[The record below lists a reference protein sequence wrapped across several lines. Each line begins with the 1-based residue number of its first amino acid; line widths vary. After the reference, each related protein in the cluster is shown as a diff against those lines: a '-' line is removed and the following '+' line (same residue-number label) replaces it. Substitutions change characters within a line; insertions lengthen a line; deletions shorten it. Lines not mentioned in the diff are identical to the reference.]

1 MVAEKTQP
9 FLVKTGFLFLAGR
22 MIFVDLRREK
32 DLLGEKEVPKQA
44 YYGIHTLRAMEN
56 FNLSRIKVH
65 PELIKALAMVK
76 KAAVQTNMELGYIA
90 QEKGRAIEKAADEVI
105 RGNLLEQFLVDA
117 IQGGAGTS
125 TNMNMNEVLANR
137 ALEILGHEK
146 GEYDYIHPINHVN
159 MCQSTN
165 DVYPTAIKVAAVNM
179 LMPLNYAFANL
190 QEALQVKEEEF
201 AGIIK
206 MGRTQLQD
214 AVPITLGQ
222 EFSAYAQAIS
232 RDRWRLYKVEERL
245 RQVNLGGT
253 AIGTG
258 LNAER
263 KYIFMVNEKLRTITG
278 LGLARAENMIDT
290 TQNMD
295 MFVEVSGLLK
305 AAAVNLC
312 KIANDLRLLS
322 SGPKTGFGEINLP
335 EKQAGSSIMPGKVN
349 PVIAEA
355 VNQISFQVMSND
367 LAITLAA
374 SAGQL
379 ELNVMAPLIA
389 HNLLQSLELLNNCVD
404 MFRKQCVIG
413 ITANQEKCL
422 QYVEQSYGLI
432 TALVP
437 YLGYELASEIAKKAL
452 HEGKSIKE
460 LASAYLNEEELSYI
474 LNAQETTHPGI
485 SGSKN
490 LKGKLKKNGVR
501 FE

>member
-1 MVAEKTQP
+1 MEM
-9 FLVKTGFLFLAGR
+9 R
-22 MIFVDLRREK
+22 IEK
-32 DLLGEKEVPKQA
+32 DLLGEKEVPEGA
-44 YYGIHTLRAMEN
+44 YYGIHTVRAVEN
-56 FNLSRIKVH
+56 FPISGLKIH

-76 KAAVQTNMELGYIA
+76 KAAVITNMELGYLDKDRG
-90 QEKGRAIEKAADEVI
+90 QAIKQAAEEVA
-105 RGNLLEQFLVDA
+105 RGQFLDQFIVDA

-137 ALEILGHEK
+137 ALEILGREK
-146 GEYDYIHPINHVN
+146 GDYDYIHPNNHVN

-165 DVYPTAIKVAAVNM
+165 DVYPTAIRVAAVNM
-179 LMPLNYAFANL
+179 LLPLNYGFANL
-190 QEALQVKEEEF
+190 QEALQIKEEEF
-201 AGIIK
+201 AGVIK

-253 AIGTG
+253 AVGTG

-263 KYIFMVNEKLRTITG
+263 KYIFMVNEKLREVTG
-278 LGLARAENMIDT
+278 LGLARAENMIDV

-295 MFVEVSGLLK
+295 VFVEVSGLLK
-305 AAAVNLC
+305 SASVNLC

-322 SGPKTGFGEINLP
+322 SGPRAGLGEINLP
-335 EKQAGSSIMPGKVN
+335 ERQAGSSIMPGKVN
-349 PVIAEA
+349 PVIPEA
-355 VNQISFQVMSND
+355 INQISFQIMSND
-367 LAITLAA
+367 LAITLGA

-389 HNLLQSLELLNNCVD
+389 HNLLQSLEILNNGVEI
-404 MFRKQCVIG
+404 FRKKCILG
-413 ITANQEKCL
+413 ITANKEKCQEYL
-422 QYVEQSYGLI
+422 EKSYGLV

-437 YLGYELASEIAKKAL
+437 YIGYETASEIAKKAI
-452 HEGKSIKE
+452 HEDRNIREFALETG
-460 LASAYLNEEELSYI
+460 LFTPEELEII
-474 LNAQETTHPGI
+474 LQPQEATHPGI
-485 SGSKN
+485 SGGKE
-490 LKGKLKKNGVR
+490 LKEKLKKQGIR

>member
-1 MVAEKTQP
+1 M
-9 FLVKTGFLFLAGR
+9 R
-22 MIFVDLRREK
+22 IEK
-32 DLLGEKEVPKQA
+32 DLLGEKEIPQEA
-44 YYGIHTLRAMEN
+44 YYGIHTVRAREN
-56 FNLSRIKVH
+56 FLISGIKVH

-76 KAAVQTNMELGYIA
+76 KAAVLTNMELGYLSKD
-90 QEKGRAIEKAADEVI
+90 KGQAIKQAAEEI
-105 RGNLLEQFLVDA
+105 MRGQLLDQFIVDT

-137 ALEILGHEK
+137 ALEILEREK
-146 GEYDYIHPINHVN
+146 GDYDYLHPNNHVN

-165 DVYPTAIKVAAVNM
+165 DVYPTAIRVAAVNM
-179 LMPLNYAFANL
+179 LLPLNYGFANL
-190 QEALQVKEEEF
+190 QEALQQKEEQF
-201 AGIIK
+201 AGVIK

-253 AIGTG
+253 AVGTG
-258 LNAER
+258 INAER
-263 KYIFMVNEKLRTITG
+263 KYIFMVNEKLREITG
-278 LGLARAENMIDT
+278 LGLARAENMIDV

-295 MFVEVSGLLK
+295 VFVEVSGLLK
-305 AAAVNLC
+305 AAAVNLS

-322 SGPKTGFGEINLP
+322 SGPRTGLGEINLP
-335 EKQAGSSIMPGKVN
+335 ERQAGSSIMPGKIN
-349 PVIAEA
+349 PVIPEA
-355 VNQISFQVMSND
+355 INQISFQIISND

-389 HNLLQSLELLNNCVD
+389 HNLLQSLEILNNGVEI
-404 MFRKQCVIG
+404 FRKKCILG
-413 ITANQEKCL
+413 ITANREKCREYL
-422 QYVEQSYGLI
+422 EKSYGLV

-437 YLGYELASEIAKKAL
+437 YIGYETASEIAKKAL
-452 HEGKSIKE
+452 AEEGNIKE
-460 LASAYLNEEELSYI
+460 IALKTGLFTPEELEII
-474 LNAQETTHPGI
+474 LQPQEATHPGI
-485 SGSKN
+485 SGAKQ
-490 LKGKLKKNGVR
+490 LKEKLKKQGLR

>member
-1 MVAEKTQP
+1 MRK
-9 FLVKTGFLFLAGR
+9 LGFR
-22 MIFVDLRREK
+22 IEK
-32 DLLGEKEVPKQA
+32 DLLGEKEVPQEA
-44 YYGIHTLRAMEN
+44 YYGVHSVRAAEN
-56 FNLSRIKVH
+56 FTLSRMRVH

-76 KAAVQTNMELGYIA
+76 KAAVQTNLELGHIDP
-90 QEKGRAIEKAADEVI
+90 EKGKAIERAADEVI
-105 RGNLLEQFLVDA
+105 RGELLDYFIVDA

-125 TNMNMNEVLANR
+125 TNMNINEVLANR
-137 ALEILGHEK
+137 ALEILGREK
-146 GEYDYIHPINHVN
+146 GDYDYIHPINHVN

-165 DVYPTAIKVAAVNM
+165 DVYPTAIKIAAVN
-179 LMPLNYAFANL
+179 LLLPLNYGFANL
-190 QEALQVKEEEF
+190 QEALQLKEQDF

-222 EFSAYAQAIS
+222 EFSAYAQGIS

-263 KYIFMVNEKLRTITG
+263 KYIFMVNEKLRAITG
-278 LGLARAENMIDT
+278 LGLARAENMIDV

-305 AAAVNLC
+305 SAAVNLS

-322 SGPKTGFGEINLP
+322 SGPQTGLGEINLP
-335 EKQAGSSIMPGKVN
+335 EQQAGSSIMPGKVN

-355 VNQISFQVMSND
+355 VNQVAFQVMSND

-374 SAGQL
+374 AAGQL

-389 HNLLQSLELLNNCVD
+389 HNLLQSLELLGNGVE
-404 MFRKQCVIG
+404 MFRKKCILG
-413 ITANQEKCL
+413 ITANKDKCEE
-422 QYVEQSYGLI
+422 YVKKSYGLV

-437 YLGYELASEIAKKAL
+437 YIGYEAASEIAKAAI
-452 HEGKSIKE
+452 HEGKTIKE
-460 LASAYLNEEELSYI
+460 LALAAGLLSEEELDII
-474 LNAQETTHPGI
+474 LNPQETTHPGI
-485 SGSKN
+485 SGAKH
-490 LKGKLKKNGVR
+490 LKARLKTKGVR

>member
-1 MVAEKTQP
+1 MEM
-9 FLVKTGFLFLAGR
+9 R
-22 MIFVDLRREK
+22 IEK
-32 DLLGEKEVPKQA
+32 DLLGEKEIPQAA
-44 YYGIHTLRAMEN
+44 YYGIHTVRAVEN
-56 FNLSRIKVH
+56 FPISGLRVH
-65 PELIKALAMVK
+65 PELIKAIAMVK
-76 KAAVQTNMELGYIA
+76 KAAAITNMELGYLDK
-90 QEKGRAIEKAADEVI
+90 EKGQAIKQAAEEVI
-105 RGNLLEQFLVDA
+105 RGEWMDQFIIDA

-137 ALEILGHEK
+137 ALEILEREK
-146 GEYDYIHPINHVN
+146 GDYDYIHPNNHVN

-165 DVYPTAIKVAAVNM
+165 DIYPTAIRVAAVNM
-179 LMPLNYAFANL
+179 LLPLNYGFANL
-190 QEALQVKEEEF
+190 QEALQVKESEF

-214 AVPITLGQ
+214 AVPVTLGQ

-263 KYIFMVNEKLRTITG
+263 KYIFMVNEKLREITG
-278 LGLARAENMIDT
+278 LGLARAENMIDV

-295 MFVEVSGLLK
+295 VFVEVSGLLK
-305 AAAVNLC
+305 AAAVNLL
-312 KIANDLRLLS
+312 KVANDLRLLS
-322 SGPKTGFGEINLP
+322 SGPRTGLGEINLP
-335 EKQAGSSIMPGKVN
+335 ERQAGSSIMPGKVN
-349 PVIAEA
+349 PVIPEA
-355 VNQISFQVMSND
+355 INQVAFQVMSND

-389 HNLLQSLELLNNCVD
+389 HNLLQSLDLLNNGVEI
-404 MFRKQCVIG
+404 FRKKCILG
-413 ITANQEKCL
+413 ITANAEKCRE
-422 QYVEQSYGLI
+422 YVEKSYGLV

-437 YLGYELASEIAKKAL
+437 YIGYEEASEIAKKAI
-452 HEGKSIKE
+452 HENRSVQEVALETGFFTP
-460 LASAYLNEEELSYI
+460 EEVEIVLRP
-474 LNAQETTHPGI
+474 QEATHPGI
-485 SGSKN
+485 SGAKD
-490 LKGKLKKNGVR
+490 LKERLTKQGIR